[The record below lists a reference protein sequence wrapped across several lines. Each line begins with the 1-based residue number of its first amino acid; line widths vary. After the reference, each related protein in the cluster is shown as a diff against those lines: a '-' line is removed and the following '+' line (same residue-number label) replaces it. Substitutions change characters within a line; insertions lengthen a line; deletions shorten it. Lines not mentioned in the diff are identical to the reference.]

1 VRFNGR
7 VYEAVADRLGYRRV
21 RDLYHSA
28 LELRL
33 PEGRCVVELAPTPDR
48 DDSDRGV
55 VAEGAMWN
63 SNSLISW
70 LIAAGGLDDSMQPP
84 AGGRAPDWN
93 AGLVLGRRHR
103 DSGMKRASWVARVAP
118 TSAGPAA
125 TATVAL
131 AMRRGRSD

>member
-1 VRFNGR
+1 
-7 VYEAVADRLGYRRV
+7 
-21 RDLYHSA
+21 
-28 LELRL
+28 
-33 PEGRCVVELAPTPDR
+33 
-48 DDSDRGV
+48 V

-70 LIAAGGLDDSMQPP
+70 LMAAGGLDDSMQPP

-93 AGLVLGRRHR
+93 TGLVLGRRHR

-118 TSAGPAA
+118 TSAGLA
-125 TATVAL
+125 ATVAL